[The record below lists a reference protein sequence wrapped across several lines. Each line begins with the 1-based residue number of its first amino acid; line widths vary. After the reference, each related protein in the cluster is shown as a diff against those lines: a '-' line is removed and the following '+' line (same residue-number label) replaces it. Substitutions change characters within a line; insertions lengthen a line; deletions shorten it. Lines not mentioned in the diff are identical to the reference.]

1 MFVLE
6 REKEI
11 EKEENQPLIQPK
23 LRAPAQ
29 QPMPRPARRLNQ
41 QLAYRRQG
49 WPACQRQRSLSSEL
63 KPPRRLD
70 PTCSEPTRATSQ
82 HPLAQQR
89 RGPRIRGRSMRSAP
103 HRDPNSLSPPQSNNR
118 ARSAEIPGGPSIRG
132 TTPQDHLSRFINGAP
147 HPLNPSL
154 PSQASSR
161 S

>member
-70 PTCSEPTRATSQ
+70 PTWQAAARRAPRPCQWPPRVSQ
-82 HPLAQQR
+82 L
-89 RGPRIRGRSMRSAP
+89 SARA
-103 HRDPNSLSPPQSNNR
+103 HR
-118 ARSAEIPGGPSIRG
+118 ARRPP
-132 TTPQDHLSRFINGAP
+132 RF
-147 HPLNPSL
+147 SD
-154 PSQASSR
+154 
-161 S
+161 